1 MATILL
7 RTANSISSPGSTV
20 KGTPLT
26 NSEVDNNFS
35 NINITLGVLSNL
47 STTANAN
54 LVSAI
59 NSITYSVGSS
69 GNVLTSNGNVW
80 ASTSLPASGLSY
92 VAKSANYTINNNE
105 GVLANTALGAFT
117 ITLPVSPIVGNQV
130 VVADAGGDFGAN
142 ALTIARNGS
151 TIANLADDLIC
162 DINDISVQLVYSG
175 NTWEV
180 YSQIGGNGGT
190 GVTLTGTQTLT
201 NKTLTSPILTTPA
214 LGTPSAIVLTNATG
228 TVTNL
233 TLVTP
238 ALGTPSA
245 IVLTNATGTPT
256 AAIGLANATGLP
268 LSTGVTGTLAIT
280 NGGTGAS
287 TLAGANIA
295 VTSASSTFTGTQ
307 TFSGNSSTIA
317 MILND
322 VAEVANVSAIAATG
336 NVNID
341 VTTQSV
347 IYFTTSASGNWT
359 VNLRASSGTAL
370 NSIMTTGQSV
380 TVAFLVTQGAT
391 AYYNSVFQ
399 VDGTGITPKWQGGT
413 APSAG
418 NASSVDVYSY
428 TVIKTANATFT
439 AFASQTK
446 FA

>member
-228 TVTNL
+228 T
-233 TLVTP
+233 
-238 ALGTPSA
+238 
-245 IVLTNATGTPT
+245 PT

-347 IYFTTSASGNWT
+347 IYFTTSATGNWT